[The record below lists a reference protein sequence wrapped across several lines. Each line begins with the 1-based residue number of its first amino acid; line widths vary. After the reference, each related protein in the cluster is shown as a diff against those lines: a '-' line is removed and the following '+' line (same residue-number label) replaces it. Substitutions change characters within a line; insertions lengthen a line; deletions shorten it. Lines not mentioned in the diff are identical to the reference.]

1 MVENPGQTP
10 ELARLVELSA
20 ASRVRLGRE
29 VAVLRQR
36 LDAPAKVVRCVRT
49 YPLRWVGGA
58 LATGIASVWL
68 LRRKPAAPAR
78 KAKSPGGLFLS
89 LAMAAAKPAL
99 KAWAV
104 RQLKHLLT
112 EQLSRLSNPNKPATG
127 NPPADSGFYLRR

>member
-1 MVENPGQTP
+1 MVEIPSKTA
-10 ELARLVELSA
+10 ELTRLVELSA
-20 ASRVRLGRE
+20 ASRTRLGRE

-36 LDAPAKVVRCVRT
+36 LDAPAKVIRSIRT

-58 LATGIASVWL
+58 LATGVASVWL
-68 LRRKPAAPAR
+68 LRRKPTAPAR
-78 KAKSPGGLFLS
+78 KPKSPGGLFLS

-112 EQLSRLSNPNKPATG
+112 EQLSRLSNPNKPAPD
-127 NPPADSGFYLRR
+127 NLPADSGFYLRR